1 MINETSMTVAN
12 AQAKPIQIIKSDCL
26 LATMTERSVSL
37 QTNLNRELGRF
48 DVGIVTWCAFK
59 GWGQSPA
66 VKGKRRC
73 RMHGGT
79 NAGAPKGNR
88 NAYGPWRD
96 DLLPRWPSL
105 DT

>member
-1 MINETSMTVAN
+1 MAN

-37 QTNLNRELGRF
+37 QTNFNRKLGRF

-59 GWGQSPA
+59 GWGQSLA

-79 NAGAPKGNR
+79 NPGAPKGNR
-88 NAYGPWRD
+88 NAYKHGGRSAARMAV
-96 DLLPRWPSL
+96 PRYDGLNPHL
-105 DT
+105 K